1 MRHKLNKPILTS
13 ISTLIISDWSK
24 SVGFKSSIL
33 LLFLN
38 PNLTS
43 FYLYLLNLFKFKI
56 WKESLSSR
64 YCEKWAQRLCYR
76 PCNMKNDHSCYA
88 SPFNAKDKIY
98 FLHSF
103 YFLSFEGRQICGQ
116 NWFKTHL
123 PLSGRVTIQ
132 LNFNSNATHV
142 TNALFKFNRTARPR
156 DRKHRNFSF
165 YFKLIKCK
173 IYLDYIYFCN
183 CGALSNWTYYINR
196 VISFCLS
203 IGLKLQKRSLLRV
216 K

>member
-1 MRHKLNKPILTS
+1 MVDKVWENWILTHVGAFFVRHKLNKPILTS

-24 SVGFKSSIL
+24 SVGLKSSIL

-43 FYLYLLNLFKFKI
+43 FYLYLLNWFKFNFQI

-103 YFLSFEGRQICGQ
+103 IFWVLKVARFAAKIDLRHISLCLVELQ
-116 NWFKTHL
+116 
-123 PLSGRVTIQ
+123 
-132 LNFNSNATHV
+132 FN
-142 TNALFKFNRTARPR
+142 
-156 DRKHRNFSF
+156 
-165 YFKLIKCK
+165 
-173 IYLDYIYFCN
+173 
-183 CGALSNWTYYINR
+183 
-196 VISFCLS
+196 
-203 IGLKLQKRSLLRV
+203 
-216 K
+216 